1 MITVTMSVSVA
12 ADRRRVWDAL
22 IRPEEVA
29 AWSPERAKAVD
40 VPADYPKP
48 GSPARWRFRLHGVA
62 MPMTELPVEVVPAE
76 RLRTELRLSLVR
88 FDQTWTLA
96 PDNGGGR
103 TRLSL
108 KLTSPNS
115 IPLVGEVLDRF
126 AVRELVQEIVD
137 ENLRAARAWCER
149 EDPGPRGDA

>member
-1 MITVTMSVSVA
+1 MITVTMSVSVD
-12 ADRRRVWDAL
+12 ADRGRVWDAL
-22 IRPEEVA
+22 IRPDEVA
-29 AWSPERAKAVD
+29 AWSPERAMAVD

-48 GSPARWRFRLHGVA
+48 GSPARWRFHLHGVA
-62 MPMTELPVEVVPAE
+62 MPMTEVPVEVVRTE
-76 RLRTELRLSLVR
+76 RLRTELRLSLVH

-96 PDNGGGR
+96 SEDGGDR

-115 IPLVGEVLDRF
+115 IAMVGEVLDRF

-149 EDPGPRGDA
+149 DDPGTGDA

>member
-1 MITVTMSVSVA
+1 MITVSMSVSVDA
-12 ADRRRVWDAL
+12 SRGRVWNAL
-22 IRPEEVA
+22 ISPDAVA
-29 AWSPERAKAVD
+29 AWSPERSMAVS

-76 RLRTELRLSLVR
+76 RLRTELRLSLVN

-96 PDNGGGR
+96 SEDGSDR

-115 IPLVGEVLDRF
+115 IAMVGEVLDRF

-149 EDPGPRGDA
+149 E